1 MGFAKKPYTV
11 RTLLVIGHPPDRPQ
25 PILFSVIP
33 TVNQPPHEMNRD
45 GCDMKD
51 ALLIS
56 PDDLQLPLSATSNE
70 EPAEDASAYT
80 TKIHQGTLRKEVGKR
95 RQKEKILQESETRY
109 KTILESIEDSYFEV
123 DLLGDI
129 IFFNSALCEMT
140 GYSSDELRGRN
151 YRDYTEPSTAKR
163 MYEIFNRIYHSGES
177 SKINDY
183 EVIKKDGMKCIVELS
198 TSLIRDRDGTGIGF
212 RGIARDV
219 TERERMKQRLKES
232 EEKYRNIIQ
241 SMEEGYYE
249 VDPRG
254 NFIFFNEALSRI
266 LGYSSE
272 ELKGMNNRKYMTEAT
287 AKKVYQTSKEVY
299 RTGIAAKASDWEV
312 IRKNGEKRHLETS
325 ILLLYDSTG
334 KSVGFRGIVRDV
346 TERWLARKA
355 LEESEKKYR
364 TILQSIADGYYE
376 VDITGNMVFFN
387 DPMCRI
393 IGYSPEELRG
403 LNNRKFMSEETAK
416 TVYETFNRVF
426 STGEPT
432 KVFGWELLRKDGR
445 KKYVETSVS
454 LVSHEKGEPVGFR
467 GIARDITEKKALEK
481 ARERIINHLSHELG
495 TPLSLIEGALVRI
508 SRAIERK
515 DLNRIRDWVQRS
527 KRNVSRLKALK
538 DEIDDILNERH
549 MHERERILHLIEA
562 AMGLLEEVDDESL
575 KEGAKTIQQKI
586 LRRLESLYMKEEI
599 EHELI
604 QLDTL
609 LNEVRTE
616 ATQWMKEREVEIV
629 EEFERGICVEM
640 NRKALKKVCRGF
652 LRNAIENTP
661 DEGKIEIKVTSE
673 DGLARIDF
681 KDFGIGIT
689 SENQKLIFGGFFHTQ
704 DTYRYASKNPY
715 FFNAGGSG
723 SDLLRAKVLSER
735 FNFTVGYSSYRCRHL
750 PEDKDECPGRIS
762 SCPFIEAREDC
773 LSSGG
778 STFSLSLPLK

>member
-1 MGFAKKPYTV
+1 
-11 RTLLVIGHPPDRPQ
+11 
-25 PILFSVIP
+25 
-33 TVNQPPHEMNRD
+33 
-45 GCDMKD
+45 MKD
-51 ALLIS
+51 ALLTP
-56 PDDLQLPLSATSNE
+56 PDDLQLSLSDFSNE
-70 EPAEDASAYT
+70 EPVEDTSPYR
-80 TKIHQGTLRKEVGKR
+80 TKIHQDALRQEVRER
-95 RQKEKILQESETRY
+95 RQKEQILKENETRY

-123 DLLGDI
+123 DLSGDI
-129 IFFNSALCEMT
+129 TFFNSALCRMT
-140 GYSSDELRGRN
+140 GYSTAELRGMN
-151 YRDYTEPSTAKR
+151 YRDYTEPATAER
-163 MYEIFNRIYHSGES
+163 MYKIFNRIYHTGEP

-183 EVIKKDGMKCIVELS
+183 EVIKKDGTKCIVELS

-219 TERERMKQRLKES
+219 TERERIKQRLKES

-249 VDPRG
+249 LDVKG
-254 NFIFFNEALSRI
+254 NFLFFNEAISRI
-266 LGYSSE
+266 FRYDAE
-272 ELKGMNNRKYMTEAT
+272 ELMGMNNRQYMSQET
-287 AKKVYQTSKEVY
+287 AKEVYRVCTEVY
-299 RTGIAAKASDWEV
+299 RTGVPAKAFDWEV
-312 IRKNGEKRHLETS
+312 IRKGGEKRHMETS
-325 ILLLYDSTG
+325 ISVLRDSHG
-334 KSVGFRGIVRDV
+334 NPIGFRGIARDM
-346 TERWLARKA
+346 TERWLARKRI
-355 LEESEKKYR
+355 EESEEKYR
-364 TILQSIADGYYE
+364 TILQSIEDGYFE
-376 VDITGNMVFFN
+376 VDLSGNMVFFN
-387 DPMCRI
+387 DSMCRI

-403 LNNRKFMSEETAK
+403 LNNRKFMTEETAK
-416 TVYETFNRVF
+416 KVYETFNRVY

-432 KVFGWELLRKDGR
+432 KVFDWELLRKDGQKR
-445 KKYVETSVS
+445 HVETSVS

-508 SRAIERK
+508 SRAIERE
-515 DLNRIRDWVQRS
+515 DLNRIRDWVQRA
-527 KRNVSRLKALK
+527 KRNVNRLKALK
-538 DEIDDILNERH
+538 DEIDDILNERQ
-549 MHERERILHLIEA
+549 MQDRERILHLIEA
-562 AMGLLEEVDDESL
+562 AVGLLEEVEDESL

-586 LRRLESLYMKEEI
+586 QRRLKSLYMIEEI
-599 EHELI
+599 EHEVI

-673 DGLARIDF
+673 EGLARIDF
-681 KDFGIGIT
+681 QDFGIGIT

-723 SDLLRAKVLSER
+723 SDLLRAKVFSER
-735 FNFTVGYSSYRCRHL
+735 FNFTVGFSSYRCRHL
-750 PEDKDECPGRIS
+750 PGDKDECPGRIS

-778 STFSLSLPLK
+778 STFSLSLPLD

>member
-1 MGFAKKPYTV
+1 
-11 RTLLVIGHPPDRPQ
+11 
-25 PILFSVIP
+25 
-33 TVNQPPHEMNRD
+33 
-45 GCDMKD
+45 
-51 ALLIS
+51 
-56 PDDLQLPLSATSNE
+56 
-70 EPAEDASAYT
+70 
-80 TKIHQGTLRKEVGKR
+80 
-95 RQKEKILQESETRY
+95 
-109 KTILESIEDSYFEV
+109 
-123 DLLGDI
+123 
-129 IFFNSALCEMT
+129 MT
-140 GYSSDELRGRN
+140 GYSSAELRGMN
-151 YRDYTEPSTAKR
+151 YRDYTEPATAER
-163 MYEIFNRIYHSGES
+163 MYEIFNRIYHTGEA

-183 EVIKKDGMKCIVELS
+183 EVIKKDGTKCIVELS

-249 VDPRG
+249 LDIKG
-254 NFIFFNEALSRI
+254 NFLFFNEAISRI
-266 LGYSSE
+266 FRYDAE
-272 ELKGMNNRKYMTEAT
+272 ELMGMNNRQYMSQET
-287 AKKVYQTSKEVY
+287 AKEVYRVCTEVY
-299 RTGIAAKASDWEV
+299 RTGVPAKAFDWEV
-312 IRKNGEKRHLETS
+312 IRKDGEKRHMETS
-325 ILLLYDSTG
+325 ISVLRDSHG
-334 KSVGFRGIVRDV
+334 NPIGFRGIARDM
-346 TERWLARKA
+346 TERWLARKRI
-355 LEESEKKYR
+355 EESEEKYR
-364 TILQSIADGYYE
+364 KILQSIEDGYFE
-376 VDITGNMVFFN
+376 VDLSGNMVFFN
-387 DPMCRI
+387 DSMCRI

-432 KVFGWELLRKDGR
+432 KVFGWELLRKDGQKR
-445 KKYVETSVS
+445 HVETSVS
-454 LVSHEKGEPVGFR
+454 LVSDEKGGPVGFR

-508 SRAIERK
+508 SRAIERE
-515 DLNRIRDWVQRS
+515 DLNRIRDWVQRA
-527 KRNVSRLKALK
+527 KRNVNRLKALK
-538 DEIDDILNERH
+538 DEIDDILNERQ
-549 MHERERILHLIEA
+549 MHDRERILHLIEA
-562 AMGLLEEVDDESL
+562 AVGLLEEVEDESL

-586 LRRLESLYMKEEI
+586 QRRLESLYAIEEI
-599 EHELI
+599 EHEVI

-629 EEFERGICVEM
+629 EGFETGIWVEM

-673 DGLARIDF
+673 EGLARIDF
-681 KDFGIGIT
+681 QDFGIGIT

-715 FFNAGGSG
+715 VFNAGGSG

-735 FNFTVGYSSYRCRHL
+735 FNFTVGFSSYRCRHL
-750 PEDKDECPGRIS
+750 PGDKDECPGRIS